1 MNWKRRYPS
10 EIAREGIARNKVMA
24 LAIRTIPTLSGEDAI
39 NFEEKANKVE
49 ENPHTIDCSK
59 DIEIVRQYFNNESPS
74 K

>member
-1 MNWKRRYPS
+1 MNWRKSYPN
-10 EIAREGIARNKVMA
+10 EIARAGIVRDKVMA

-49 ENPHTIDCSK
+49 DNPYTIDCSK
-59 DIEIVRQYFNNESPS
+59 DIEIVRQYLNNESPS

>member
-1 MNWKRRYPS
+1 MNWRRSCPS
-10 EIAREGIARNKVMA
+10 EIARVGIVRNKVMA

-49 ENPHTIDCSK
+49 GNPHTIDCSK
-59 DIEIVRQYFNNESPS
+59 DIEIVHQYLNNESPS

>member
-1 MNWKRRYPS
+1 MNWRRSYPS
-10 EIAREGIARNKVMA
+10 EIARVGIVRNKVMA

-49 ENPHTIDCSK
+49 DNPHTIDCSK
-59 DIEIVRQYFNNESPS
+59 DIEIVRQYLNSESPS